1 MASMESKLGRR
12 FLRIHRSVIVNT
24 ERIKELHPGFNSEY
38 TVVLRDGTE
47 LKSSRGYRERLRNY
61 FGDSL

>member
-1 MASMESKLGRR
+1 
-12 FLRIHRSVIVNT
+12 VIVNT
-24 ERIKELHPGFNSEY
+24 ELIKELHPGFNGEY